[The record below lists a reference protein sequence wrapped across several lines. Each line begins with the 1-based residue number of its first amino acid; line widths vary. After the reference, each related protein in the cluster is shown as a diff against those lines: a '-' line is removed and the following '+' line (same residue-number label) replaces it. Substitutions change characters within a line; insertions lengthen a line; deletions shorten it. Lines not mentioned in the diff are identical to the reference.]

1 MNDALYL
8 TLQVFGKSL
17 GVKQV
22 VEICQRFILDS
33 IPSEPIV
40 ESVPVPVTASVPVP
54 VTAQAPVQLQ
64 SQSKKLMII
73 KTLIESES
81 PKIVL
86 PAVKSAKKITPVN
99 TNTLNRNFKKMAQE
113 THFLPVGTILITS
126 ETDTNP
132 AIFATITRT
141 PLGAPAIQPSWD
153 KTKFFTGTLTPPV
166 MFLKEATKHFKIM
179 SSKPVDTS
187 NAWNNVYKRNTDG
200 SNISLADLW
209 KQTVA

>member
-8 TLQVFGKSL
+8 TLQVFGKSI

-40 ESVPVPVTASVPVP
+40 VPVPVPAPVP
-54 VTAQAPVQLQ
+54 AVAIA
-64 SQSKKLMII
+64 KKFKII
-73 KTLIESES
+73 KTVIETES

-86 PAVKSAKKITPVN
+86 PSVKSAKKITPVN

-209 KQTVA
+209 KQTIA

>member
-33 IPSEPIV
+33 IPSEP
-40 ESVPVPVTASVPVP
+40 VPVPLPV
-54 VTAQAPVQLQ
+54 AIA
-64 SQSKKLMII
+64 KKFKII
-73 KTLIESES
+73 KTIVETETEAES

-86 PAVKSAKKITPVN
+86 PAVKSAKKITPV
-99 TNTLNRNFKKMAQE
+99 NTLNRNFKKMAQE
-113 THFLPVGTILITS
+113 THFLPVGTILIIS

-132 AIFATITRT
+132 AIFATVTRT

-153 KTKFFTGTLTPPV
+153 KSKFFTGTLTPPV

-209 KQTVA
+209 KQTIA

>member
-8 TLQVFGKSL
+8 TLKVFAKSL
-17 GVKQV
+17 GTKEV

-33 IPSEPIV
+33 IPSEPV
-40 ESVPVPVTASVPVP
+40 SVPLPV
-54 VTAQAPVQLQ
+54 AQA
-64 SQSKKLMII
+64 KKFKII
-73 KTLIESES
+73 KTVLETETEEES

-86 PAVKSAKKITPVN
+86 PAVKSAKKITPV
-99 TNTLNRNFKKMAQE
+99 NTLNRNFKKMAQE

-126 ETDTNP
+126 ETDKNP

-200 SNISLADLW
+200 TNISLADLW
-209 KQTVA
+209 KQTVS

>member
-1 MNDALYL
+1 MDDALYL

-40 ESVPVPVTASVPVP
+40 ESVPVITAPVPVP
-54 VTAQAPVQLQ
+54 VTAQAPLQ
-64 SQSKKLMII
+64 AQAKKFKII
-73 KTLIESES
+73 KTVIESES

-86 PAVKSAKKITPVN
+86 PAVKSAKKITPV
-99 TNTLNRNFKKMAQE
+99 NTLNRNFKKMAQE

-209 KQTVA
+209 KQTIA

>member
-33 IPSEPIV
+33 IPSEP
-40 ESVPVPVTASVPVP
+40 VPVPLP
-54 VTAQAPVQLQ
+54 VTTA
-64 SQSKKLMII
+64 KKFKII
-73 KTLIESES
+73 KTVLETETETES

-86 PAVKSAKKITPVN
+86 PTVKSVKKITPVN

-113 THFLPVGTILITS
+113 THFLPVGTILIIS

-132 AIFATITRT
+132 AIFATVTRT

-153 KTKFFTGTLTPPV
+153 KSKFFTGTLTPPV

-209 KQTVA
+209 KQTVS

>member
-1 MNDALYL
+1 MDDALYL

-33 IPSEPIV
+33 IPSEPV
-40 ESVPVPVTASVPVP
+40 SVPLPVVAQVQEQASVPL
-54 VTAQAPVQLQ
+54 QAPVQAQ
-64 SQSKKLMII
+64 AKKFKII
-73 KTLIESES
+73 KTVIESES

-86 PAVKSAKKITPVN
+86 PAVKSVKKITPV
-99 TNTLNRNFKKMAQE
+99 NTLNRNFKKMAQE
-113 THFLPVGTILITS
+113 THFLPVGTILIIS

-209 KQTVA
+209 KQTIA

>member
-40 ESVPVPVTASVPVP
+40 VPVPVPVP
-54 VTAQAPVQLQ
+54 AQGQA
-64 SQSKKLMII
+64 KKFKII
-73 KTLIESES
+73 KTVIETES

-86 PAVKSAKKITPVN
+86 PAVKSAKKITPV
-99 TNTLNRNFKKMAQE
+99 NTLNRNFKKMAQE

-209 KQTVA
+209 KQTIA

>member
-1 MNDALYL
+1 M
-8 TLQVFGKSL
+8 FGKSL

-40 ESVPVPVTASVPVP
+40 VSVPVPVPVP
-54 VTAQAPVQLQ
+54 AQVPPVAQA
-64 SQSKKLMII
+64 KKFKII
-73 KTLIESES
+73 KTVIETES

-86 PAVKSAKKITPVN
+86 PAVKSVKKITPV
-99 TNTLNRNFKKMAQE
+99 NTLNRNFKKMAQE

-132 AIFATITRT
+132 AIFATVTRT

-209 KQTVA
+209 KQTIA

>member
-33 IPSEPIV
+33 IPSEPV
-40 ESVPVPVTASVPVP
+40 SVSVP
-54 VTAQAPVQLQ
+54 VTAQVQEQAPVQA
-64 SQSKKLMII
+64 KKFKII
-73 KTLIESES
+73 KTVIETES

-86 PAVKSAKKITPVN
+86 PAVKSVKKITPV
-99 TNTLNRNFKKMAQE
+99 NTLNRNFKKMAQE

-209 KQTVA
+209 KQTIA

>member
-33 IPSEPIV
+33 IPSEPV
-40 ESVPVPVTASVPVP
+40 SVPLPVAAQVQE
-54 VTAQAPVQLQ
+54 QAPVQAQ
-64 SQSKKLMII
+64 AKKFKII
-73 KTLIESES
+73 KTVIESES

-86 PAVKSAKKITPVN
+86 PAVKSVKKITPV
-99 TNTLNRNFKKMAQE
+99 NTLNRNFKKMAQE

-209 KQTVA
+209 KQTIA

>member
-8 TLQVFGKSL
+8 TLQVFAKSL
-17 GVKQV
+17 GARQV

-33 IPSEPIV
+33 IPSEPV
-40 ESVPVPVTASVPVP
+40 SAPLPVT
-54 VTAQAPVQLQ
+54 TG
-64 SQSKKLMII
+64 KKFKII
-73 KTLIESES
+73 KTVVETEEES

-86 PAVKSAKKITPVN
+86 PTVKSVKKITPVN
-99 TNTLNRNFKKMAQE
+99 TSILNRNFKKMAQE

-126 ETDTNP
+126 ETDKNP
-132 AIFATITRT
+132 AIFATVTRT

-179 SSKPVDTS
+179 SSKPVDTR
-187 NAWNNVYKRNTDG
+187 NAWNDVYKRNTDG

>member
-33 IPSEPIV
+33 IPSEPV
-40 ESVPVPVTASVPVP
+40 SVPLPVAAQVQE
-54 VTAQAPVQLQ
+54 QAPLPLQ
-64 SQSKKLMII
+64 TQAKKFKII
-73 KTLIESES
+73 KTVIESES

-86 PAVKSAKKITPVN
+86 PAVKSAKKITPV
-99 TNTLNRNFKKMAQE
+99 NTLNRNFKKMAQE

-209 KQTVA
+209 KQTIA

>member
-1 MNDALYL
+1 MDDALYL

-33 IPSEPIV
+33 IPSEPV
-40 ESVPVPVTASVPVP
+40 SVQLPVAAQVQE
-54 VTAQAPVQLQ
+54 QAPVQA
-64 SQSKKLMII
+64 KKFKII
-73 KTLIESES
+73 KTVIESES

-99 TNTLNRNFKKMAQE
+99 TLNRNFKKMAQE
-113 THFLPVGTILITS
+113 THFLPVGTILIIS

-209 KQTVA
+209 KQTIA

>member
-17 GVKQV
+17 GVRQV

-33 IPSEPIV
+33 IPSEPV
-40 ESVPVPVTASVPVP
+40 AAPVSVPVAAPVT
-54 VTAQAPVQLQ
+54 TG
-64 SQSKKLMII
+64 KKFKII
-73 KTLIESES
+73 KTVLETEEES

-86 PAVKSAKKITPVN
+86 PTVKSVKKITPV
-99 TNTLNRNFKKMAQE
+99 NTLNRNFKKMAQE

-126 ETDTNP
+126 ETDKNP

-179 SSKPVDTS
+179 SSKPVDTR
-187 NAWNNVYKRNTDG
+187 NAWNDVYKRNTDG

>member
-33 IPSEPIV
+33 IPSEPV
-40 ESVPVPVTASVPVP
+40 SVQLPVAAQVQEQVQE
-54 VTAQAPVQLQ
+54 QAPVQA
-64 SQSKKLMII
+64 KKFKII
-73 KTLIESES
+73 KTVIETES

-86 PAVKSAKKITPVN
+86 PAVKSVKKITPV
-99 TNTLNRNFKKMAQE
+99 NTLNRNFKKMAQE

-209 KQTVA
+209 KQTIA

>member
-8 TLQVFGKSL
+8 TLQVFAKSL
-17 GVKQV
+17 GTKQV

-33 IPSEPIV
+33 IPSEPV
-40 ESVPVPVTASVPVP
+40 LPTTA
-54 VTAQAPVQLQ
+54 
-64 SQSKKLMII
+64 KKFKII
-73 KTLIESES
+73 KTVLETETDEES

-86 PAVKSAKKITPVN
+86 PTVKSVKKITPVN
-99 TNTLNRNFKKMAQE
+99 TTVLNRNFKKMAQE

-126 ETDTNP
+126 ETDKNP
-132 AIFATITRT
+132 AIFATVTRT

-187 NAWNNVYKRNTDG
+187 NAWNDVYKRNTDG
-200 SNISLADLW
+200 TNISLADLW
-209 KQTVA
+209 KQTVS

>member
-33 IPSEPIV
+33 IPSETIV
-40 ESVPVPVTASVPVP
+40 VPVPAQVSVTTPAQVPP
-54 VTAQAPVQLQ
+54 VAQA
-64 SQSKKLMII
+64 KKFKII
-73 KTLIESES
+73 KTVIETES

-166 MFLKEATKHFKIM
+166 MFLKEATKHFKII

>member
-1 MNDALYL
+1 MDDALYL

-33 IPSEPIV
+33 IPSEPV
-40 ESVPVPVTASVPVP
+40 SVQLPVAAQVQE
-54 VTAQAPVQLQ
+54 QAPVQA
-64 SQSKKLMII
+64 KKFKII
-73 KTLIESES
+73 KTVIESES

-99 TNTLNRNFKKMAQE
+99 TLNRNFKKMAQE
-113 THFLPVGTILITS
+113 THFLPVGTILIIS

>member
-1 MNDALYL
+1 MDDALYL

-33 IPSEPIV
+33 IPSEPV
-40 ESVPVPVTASVPVP
+40 SVPLPVAAQVQEQ
-54 VTAQAPVQLQ
+54 AQAPLQ
-64 SQSKKLMII
+64 AQAKKFKII
-73 KTLIESES
+73 KTVIETES

-86 PAVKSAKKITPVN
+86 PAVKSVKKITPV
-99 TNTLNRNFKKMAQE
+99 NTLNRNFKKMAQE
-113 THFLPVGTILITS
+113 THFLPVGTILIIS

-209 KQTVA
+209 KQTIA

>member
-40 ESVPVPVTASVPVP
+40 ESVPVITAPVPVP
-54 VTAQAPVQLQ
+54 VTAQAPLQ
-64 SQSKKLMII
+64 AQAKKFKII
-73 KTLIESES
+73 KTVIESES

-86 PAVKSAKKITPVN
+86 PAVKSAKKITPV
-99 TNTLNRNFKKMAQE
+99 NTLNRNFKKMAQE

-209 KQTVA
+209 KQTIA

>member
-40 ESVPVPVTASVPVP
+40 VSVPAQVPVQVPVP
-54 VTAQAPVQLQ
+54 AQGPA
-64 SQSKKLMII
+64 KKFKII
-73 KTLIESES
+73 KTVIETETES

-86 PAVKSAKKITPVN
+86 PAVKSAKKITPV
-99 TNTLNRNFKKMAQE
+99 NTLNRNFKKMAQE

-209 KQTVA
+209 KQTIA

>member
-40 ESVPVPVTASVPVP
+40 VSVPAQVPVQVPVP
-54 VTAQAPVQLQ
+54 AQGQA
-64 SQSKKLMII
+64 KKFKII
-73 KTLIESES
+73 KTVIETETES

-86 PAVKSAKKITPVN
+86 PAVKSAKKITPV
-99 TNTLNRNFKKMAQE
+99 NTLNRNFKKMAQE

-209 KQTVA
+209 KQTIA

>member
-1 MNDALYL
+1 MDDALYL

-33 IPSEPIV
+33 IPSEPV
-40 ESVPVPVTASVPVP
+40 SVPLPVAAQVQE
-54 VTAQAPVQLQ
+54 QAPLPLQ
-64 SQSKKLMII
+64 TQAKKFKII
-73 KTLIESES
+73 KTVIESES

-99 TNTLNRNFKKMAQE
+99 TLNRNFKKMAQE
-113 THFLPVGTILITS
+113 THFLPVGTILIIS

-209 KQTVA
+209 KQTIA

>member
-1 MNDALYL
+1 M
-8 TLQVFGKSL
+8 FGKSL

-40 ESVPVPVTASVPVP
+40 VSVPAQVPVQVPAV
-54 VTAQAPVQLQ
+54 AQA
-64 SQSKKLMII
+64 KKFKII
-73 KTLIESES
+73 KTVIETES

-209 KQTVA
+209 KQTIA

>member
-1 MNDALYL
+1 M
-8 TLQVFGKSL
+8 
-17 GVKQV
+17 
-22 VEICQRFILDS
+22 
-33 IPSEPIV
+33 P
-40 ESVPVPVTASVPVP
+40 VPVPVPAQVPP
-54 VTAQAPVQLQ
+54 VAQA
-64 SQSKKLMII
+64 KKFKII
-73 KTLIESES
+73 KTVIETES

-86 PAVKSAKKITPVN
+86 PAVKSAKKITPV
-99 TNTLNRNFKKMAQE
+99 NTLNRNFKKMAQE

-209 KQTVA
+209 KQTIA

>member
-8 TLQVFGKSL
+8 TLQVFAKSL
-17 GVKQV
+17 GARQV

-33 IPSEPIV
+33 IPSEPV
-40 ESVPVPVTASVPVP
+40 AAPVSVPVAAPVT
-54 VTAQAPVQLQ
+54 TG
-64 SQSKKLMII
+64 KKFKII
-73 KTLIESES
+73 KTVLETEEES

-86 PAVKSAKKITPVN
+86 PTVKSVKKITPV
-99 TNTLNRNFKKMAQE
+99 NTLNRNFKKMAQE

-126 ETDTNP
+126 ETDKNP
-132 AIFATITRT
+132 AIFATVTRT

-179 SSKPVDTS
+179 SSKPVDTR
-187 NAWNNVYKRNTDG
+187 NAWNDVYKRNTDG

>member
-40 ESVPVPVTASVPVP
+40 ESVPVPVTAPVP
-54 VTAQAPVQLQ
+54 LQAQA
-64 SQSKKLMII
+64 KKFKII
-73 KTLIESES
+73 KTVVEAES

-86 PAVKSAKKITPVN
+86 PAVKSVKKITPV
-99 TNTLNRNFKKMAQE
+99 NTLNRNFKKMAQE
-113 THFLPVGTILITS
+113 THFLPVGTILIIS

>member
-8 TLQVFGKSL
+8 TLQVFAKSL
-17 GVKQV
+17 GTKQV

-33 IPSEPIV
+33 IPSEPV
-40 ESVPVPVTASVPVP
+40 LVT
-54 VTAQAPVQLQ
+54 TA
-64 SQSKKLMII
+64 KKFKII
-73 KTLIESES
+73 KTVLETETDEES

-86 PAVKSAKKITPVN
+86 PTVKSVKKITPVN
-99 TNTLNRNFKKMAQE
+99 TTVLNRNFKKMAQE

-126 ETDTNP
+126 ETDKNP
-132 AIFATITRT
+132 AIFATVTRT

-187 NAWNNVYKRNTDG
+187 NAWNDVYKRNTDG
-200 SNISLADLW
+200 TNISLADLW
-209 KQTVA
+209 KQTVS

>member
-8 TLQVFGKSL
+8 TLQVFAKSL
-17 GVKQV
+17 GARQV

-33 IPSEPIV
+33 IPSEAV
-40 ESVPVPVTASVPVP
+40 SVPLPVT
-54 VTAQAPVQLQ
+54 TA
-64 SQSKKLMII
+64 KKFKII
-73 KTLIESES
+73 KTVVETEEES

-86 PAVKSAKKITPVN
+86 PTVKSVKKITPV
-99 TNTLNRNFKKMAQE
+99 NTLNRNFKKMAQE

-126 ETDTNP
+126 ETDKNP
-132 AIFATITRT
+132 AIFATVTRT

-187 NAWNNVYKRNTDG
+187 NAWNDVYKRNTDG

>member
-40 ESVPVPVTASVPVP
+40 VSVPAQVPVQVPVP
-54 VTAQAPVQLQ
+54 AQGQA
-64 SQSKKLMII
+64 KKFKII
-73 KTLIESES
+73 KTVIETES

-86 PAVKSAKKITPVN
+86 PSVKSAKKITPVN

-209 KQTVA
+209 KQTIA

>member
-22 VEICQRFILDS
+22 VVICQRFILDS
-33 IPSEPIV
+33 IPSEP
-40 ESVPVPVTASVPVP
+40 VPVPLP
-54 VTAQAPVQLQ
+54 VTTA
-64 SQSKKLMII
+64 KKFKII
-73 KTLIESES
+73 KTVVETETEAES

-86 PAVKSAKKITPVN
+86 PAVKSVKKITPVN

-113 THFLPVGTILITS
+113 THFLPVGTILIIS

-132 AIFATITRT
+132 AIFATVTRT

-153 KTKFFTGTLTPPV
+153 KSKFFTGTLTPPV

-200 SNISLADLW
+200 TNISLADLW
-209 KQTVA
+209 KQTVS

>member
-40 ESVPVPVTASVPVP
+40 VPVPVPVP
-54 VTAQAPVQLQ
+54 AQVPPVAQA
-64 SQSKKLMII
+64 KKFKII
-73 KTLIESES
+73 KTVIETES

-86 PAVKSAKKITPVN
+86 PAVKSVKKITPVN

-209 KQTVA
+209 KQTIA

>member
-33 IPSEPIV
+33 IPSEPV
-40 ESVPVPVTASVPVP
+40 SVPLPVAAQVQE
-54 VTAQAPVQLQ
+54 QAPVQA
-64 SQSKKLMII
+64 KKFKII
-73 KTLIESES
+73 KTVIETES

-86 PAVKSAKKITPVN
+86 PAVKSVKKITPV
-99 TNTLNRNFKKMAQE
+99 NTLNRNFKKMAQE

-209 KQTVA
+209 KQTIA

>member
-17 GVKQV
+17 GVRQV

-33 IPSEPIV
+33 IPSEPV
-40 ESVPVPVTASVPVP
+40 A
-54 VTAQAPVQLQ
+54 APV
-64 SQSKKLMII
+64 SVTTAKKFKII
-73 KTLIESES
+73 KTVLETEEES

-86 PAVKSAKKITPVN
+86 PTVKSVKKITPV
-99 TNTLNRNFKKMAQE
+99 NTLNRNFKKMAQE

-126 ETDTNP
+126 ETDKNP

-153 KTKFFTGTLTPPV
+153 KTKFFTDTLTPPV

-187 NAWNNVYKRNTDG
+187 NAWNDVYKRNTDG

>member
-40 ESVPVPVTASVPVP
+40 ESVPVTAQVQE
-54 VTAQAPVQLQ
+54 QAPVQA
-64 SQSKKLMII
+64 KKFKII
-73 KTLIESES
+73 KTVIETES

-86 PAVKSAKKITPVN
+86 PAVKSVKKITPV
-99 TNTLNRNFKKMAQE
+99 NTLNRNFKKMAQE

-209 KQTVA
+209 KQTIA

>member
-8 TLQVFGKSL
+8 TLQVFAKSL
-17 GVKQV
+17 GARQV

-33 IPSEPIV
+33 IPSEPV
-40 ESVPVPVTASVPVP
+40 SAPLPVT
-54 VTAQAPVQLQ
+54 TG
-64 SQSKKLMII
+64 KKFKII
-73 KTLIESES
+73 KTVVETEEES

-86 PAVKSAKKITPVN
+86 PTVKSVKKITPVN
-99 TNTLNRNFKKMAQE
+99 TSILNRNFKKMAQE

-126 ETDTNP
+126 ETDKNP

-179 SSKPVDTS
+179 SSKPVDTR
-187 NAWNNVYKRNTDG
+187 NAWNDVYKRNTDG

>member
-40 ESVPVPVTASVPVP
+40 VSVPAQVPAQVPAV
-54 VTAQAPVQLQ
+54 AQA
-64 SQSKKLMII
+64 KKFKII
-73 KTLIESES
+73 KTVIETETES

-86 PAVKSAKKITPVN
+86 PAVKSAKKITPV
-99 TNTLNRNFKKMAQE
+99 NTLNRNFKKMAQE

-209 KQTVA
+209 KQTIA